1 MLTEDELV
9 ETMGKERHR
18 TLKVWREAVAL
29 ARDVYAH
36 TATFPP
42 EERFGLTSQL
52 RRAAVSVAS
61 NIAEGSRRLPTDNRN
76 FLRYALGS
84 LAECDT
90 QLIIAEQLGY
100 GAYKRRLKAAI
111 MSLTMG
117 IRAYAKTL
125 KPLSPA
131 SEASVPLAH
140 GLLGCPATE

>member
-1 MLTEDELV
+1 MLTEEELV

-18 TLKVWREAVAL
+18 TLKVWRDAVAL

-52 RRAAVSVAS
+52 RRAAVSVTS
-61 NIAEGSRRLPTDNRN
+61 NIAEGSRRLP
-76 FLRYALGS
+76 
-84 LAECDT
+84 
-90 QLIIAEQLGY
+90 
-100 GAYKRRLKAAI
+100 LKAAI

-125 KPLSPA
+125 KPLPPA
-131 SEASVPLAH
+131 SEASVPLTH
-140 GLLGCPATE
+140 GKLV

>member
-1 MLTEDELV
+1 M
-9 ETMGKERHR
+9 
-18 TLKVWREAVAL
+18 AL

-131 SEASVPLAH
+131 SEVSVPLAH

>member
-18 TLKVWREAVAL
+18 TLKVWRDAVAL

-131 SEASVPLAH
+131 SEVSVPLAH

>member
-18 TLKVWREAVAL
+18 TLNIWRDAVAL
-29 ARDVYAH
+29 AREIYGH
-36 TATFPP
+36 TAAFPS
-42 EERFGLTSQL
+42 EERFGLSSQL

-61 NIAEGSRRLPTDNRN
+61 NIAEGSKRMPYDNQH

-100 GAYKRRLKAAI
+100 CVYPKRLKAAI

-125 KPLSPA
+125 
-131 SEASVPLAH
+131 
-140 GLLGCPATE
+140 TES

>member
-1 MLTEDELV
+1 MSRGKGTFPKKMVKFSKEGNSEMLTEDELV
-9 ETMGKERHR
+9 ETMENERHR
-18 TLKVWREAVAL
+18 KLNVWREAVSL
-29 ARDVYAH
+29 AREIYEH

-42 EERFGLTSQL
+42 EERFGLSSQL

-61 NIAEGSRRLPTDNRN
+61 NIAEGSKRLPQDNQH

-100 GAYKRRLKAAI
+100 ATYAKKLKAEI

-117 IRAYAKTL
+117 IRAYGKTL
-125 KPLSPA
+125 
-131 SEASVPLAH
+131 
-140 GLLGCPATE
+140 

>member
-9 ETMGKERHR
+9 ETMEKERHR
-18 TLKVWREAVAL
+18 TLKIWRDAVSL
-29 ARDVYAH
+29 AREIYEH

-42 EERFGLTSQL
+42 EERFGLSSQL
-52 RRAAVSVAS
+52 RRAVVSVAS
-61 NIAEGSRRLPTDNRN
+61 NIAEGSKRLPQDNQH

-100 GAYKRRLKAAI
+100 GAYTKRLKAAI

-117 IRAYAKTL
+117 VRAYGKTL
-125 KPLSPA
+125 SIP
-131 SEASVPLAH
+131 
-140 GLLGCPATE
+140 

>member
-18 TLKVWREAVAL
+18 TLKVWRDAVAL

-100 GAYKRRLKAAI
+100 SAYTKRLKAAI
-111 MSLTMG
+111 MTLTMG

-125 KPLSPA
+125 KP
-131 SEASVPLAH
+131 
-140 GLLGCPATE
+140 

>member
-9 ETMGKERHR
+9 ETMKKERHR
-18 TLKVWREAVAL
+18 TLKVWRDAVVL

-90 QLIIAEQLGY
+90 QLIVAEELGFA
-100 GAYKRRLKAAI
+100 AYPRKLKATI

-125 KPLSPA
+125 KPLPPA
-131 SEASVPLAH
+131 SEASVPLTH
-140 GLLGCPATE
+140 GLLGCEATE